1 MVSADLSK
9 ASPSDK
15 CRQLIDKLPCSL
27 RRKRRQ
33 HISPNKLHR
42 LLLIRIWIPPFQHIL
57 KLWNRRHSHN
67 RLLVR
72 ERINTSF
79 TTICAKSTTSEPTKG
94 HTGWRDLA
102 HYVVD
107 GCRAVRKGVDDLV
120 SFLEVF
126 GEDVQSQRIGGDFA
140 SEGLGVV
147 NVLGFDDGE
156 DGAEDFGLNE
166 GVVEFDVGDDGGFD
180 KAGGG
185 VEFAAEDDFALCG
198 GEEGLHAGELG
209 GVDDLAD

>member
-1 MVSADLSK
+1 M
-9 ASPSDK
+9 
-15 CRQLIDKLPCSL
+15 
-27 RRKRRQ
+27 
-33 HISPNKLHR
+33 
-42 LLLIRIWIPPFQHIL
+42 
-57 KLWNRRHSHN
+57 
-67 RLLVR
+67 
-72 ERINTSF
+72 
-79 TTICAKSTTSEPTKG
+79 
-94 HTGWRDLA
+94 A

-198 GEEGLHAGELG
+198 GEEGFHAGELG